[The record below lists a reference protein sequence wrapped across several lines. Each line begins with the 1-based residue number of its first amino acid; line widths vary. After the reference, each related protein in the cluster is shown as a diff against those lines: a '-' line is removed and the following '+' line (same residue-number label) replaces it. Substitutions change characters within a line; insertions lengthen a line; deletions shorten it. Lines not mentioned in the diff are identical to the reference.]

1 MSGVRVASLM
11 EKVEAD
17 VRSKVR
23 RRLVEHGPAAYQD
36 EQVFQRVHALLQR
49 AADGRDR
56 TALMLPDVLS
66 DEDDWVLDTN
76 LRLSSHRLAAGRAI
90 LFVKR
95 RILLPLTRWL
105 FEYSQ
110 ENFRRQ
116 QHVNLILMACV
127 EELAIENARLR
138 RDLDALASRR

>member
-1 MSGVRVASLM
+1 M
-11 EKVEAD
+11 EKIEAD
-17 VRSKVR
+17 VQLKVR
-23 RRLVEHGPAAYQD
+23 KRLIERGTAAYQD
-36 EQVFQRVHALLQR
+36 EQLFERVRVLLQR

-56 TALMLPDVLS
+56 TALMLPAILS
-66 DEDDWVLDTN
+66 DEDDWALDTS

-95 RILLPLTRWL
+95 QILLPLTRWL

-116 QHVNLILMACV
+116 QRVNLILMTCV
-127 EELAIENARLR
+127 EELAIDNARLR

>member
-1 MSGVRVASLM
+1 M
-11 EKVEAD
+11 ETIEAD

-23 RRLVEHGPAAYQD
+23 KRLVDHGTAAYQD
-36 EQVFQRVHALLQR
+36 EQVFESVRALLQR
-49 AADGRDR
+49 ADAGRDR
-56 TALMLPDVLS
+56 TSLMLPAILS
-66 DEDDWVLDTN
+66 DENDWALDTN
-76 LRLSSHRLAAGRAI
+76 LRLSSHRRAAGGAI

-95 RILLPLTRWL
+95 RILLPLVRWL

-116 QHVNLILMACV
+116 QRVNLILMACV